1 MINLIKNRKDI
12 IKKFFLFF
20 LIFQPFLDC
29 YLLYSDEVINFFGFS
44 PTTILRI
51 LVIGIYSIYIYL
63 SNKKSRKVITIY
75 GLIIGI
81 YMIIHHITG
90 TSINNDL
97 IYETFKYSITDE
109 IFYLLR
115 MLMPIGVIYIV
126 YNLEY
131 TKEDFKYVIK
141 YSSLGIALILIILNI
156 SGVALTSYSY
166 NYDTIQGT
174 IFNWFNN
181 SISNYDL
188 ASKGW
193 FNSANQISAT
203 IIIFIVM
210 MIYYT
215 IIDTKKKD
223 IIILTLLIIST
234 MMIGTRT
241 STTIVVYVTFFMVI
255 GYTFISSLIEHRFSL
270 NKKQV
275 SYSVFI
281 TLFAL
286 VFYGIAPIGHCQSN
300 NNYQCLFN
308 IDTGLDSRDKIEV
321 DKGLKYDGY
330 TCNFLTK
337 TPTNPEYYTKIYPCE
352 DNLEFWD
359 NFSKQKIYEYANNR
373 TMEVL
378 VTKDIYSKINNT
390 KIKLFGMSRSR
401 FLNAELY
408 IEKDVYVHYY
418 TMGIIG
424 IILLLIVPYI
434 APCIILIYK
443 IIKTKHIDYYELSL
457 AFITALIF
465 LASFL
470 SGHILDELIATLYL
484 GFTTGMLLLV
494 MKNNGNETK

>member
-1 MINLIKNRKDI
+1 MTKLIKNKKDI
-12 IKKFFLFF
+12 TKKFFLFF

-51 LVIGIYSIYIYL
+51 AIIGIYALYIYL
-63 SNKKSRKVITIY
+63 SNKKSRKAITIY
-75 GLIIGI
+75 GVIIAI
-81 YMIIHHITG
+81 YMTIHHIIG
-90 TSINNDL
+90 TSINNNL
-97 IYETFKYSITDE
+97 IYETLKYSITDE
-109 IFYLLR
+109 MFYLLR
-115 MLMPIGVIYIV
+115 MLMPVGVMYIV

-131 TKEDFKYVIK
+131 TKEDFKNVIK
-141 YSSLGIALILIILNI
+141 YSSIGIALILIILNI
-156 SGVALTSYSY
+156 SGLALTSYSY
-166 NYDTIQGT
+166 NHDTIQGT

-181 SISNYDL
+181 NISNYDL

-223 IIILTLLIIST
+223 IIILTLLIVST

-255 GYTFISSLIEHRFSL
+255 GYTVISSLLEHKFSL

-286 VFYGIAPIGHCQSN
+286 LFYGIAPIGHCQSN

-308 IDTGLDSRDKIEV
+308 IDTGLNSRDKIEV
-321 DKGLKYDGY
+321 DKNLKYDGD

-352 DNLEFWD
+352 KNLQFWD

-378 VTKDIYSKINNT
+378 VTKDIYSKIDNT
-390 KIKLFGMSRSR
+390 KINLFGMSRSR

-408 IEKDVYVHYY
+408 IEKDIYVHYY

-434 APCIILIYK
+434 VPCIILIYK

-457 AFITALIF
+457 TFITALIF
-465 LASFL
+465 LASYL

-484 GFTTGMLLLV
+484 GFTTGMLLLG
-494 MKNNGNETK
+494 MKDNTNQTK